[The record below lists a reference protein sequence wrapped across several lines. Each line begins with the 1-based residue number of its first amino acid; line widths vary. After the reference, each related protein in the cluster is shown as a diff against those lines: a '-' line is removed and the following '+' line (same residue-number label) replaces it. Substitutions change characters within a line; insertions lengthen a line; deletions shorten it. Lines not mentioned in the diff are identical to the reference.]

1 MNTVRLVQLREREEG
16 RKEGREGGREGREGG
31 KEGREQE
38 RSGGGGDGGWNRVR
52 VTGIIHTIITVIIFV

>member
-1 MNTVRLVQLREREEG
+1 MCVCVCMCVWMWAHVREW
-16 RKEGREGGREGREGG
+16 REGG